1 MRPESVPVAS
11 VTTVPSVTNITN
23 ITKAT
28 TFTPAVLP
36 FIRHPGLKAGAA
48 VSLLL
53 GALNVFAFAPFGLWP
68 LQLLCVAGLF
78 ALVLGAATVRHAF
91 VFGWLYSFAW
101 TCAGVHWLYISL
113 HDYGGM
119 PGWLTVLS
127 ISLLALGLGLIV
139 GAATGGA
146 ARLQRRWRARP
157 AITLLLIL
165 PALWMLAEWTR
176 CWIFTGFPW
185 LGTGYAHTGSPL
197 AGFAPIIGVYG
208 ISQLAAIVSG
218 AAVLLVLPVLQSR
231 SQARSTSGS
240 TAPLP
245 AGPWA
250 ERNWIAT
257 AGIIVVLF
265 GTGQAL
271 RMVDWTQPHGKPI
284 TVRLLQGNIPQEMK
298 FDQALLAS
306 TLGLYEGMIMQAP
319 ADLIATPETAIP
331 VTRQQLPP
339 EYLQRLADHAVS
351 SGSHLLV
358 GLPISDSPSQYTN
371 GLIVFDPVAPKVGPL
386 PVPIA
391 LQPPVY
397 RYDKH
402 HLVPFGEFIPTGFR
416 WFVDLMQIPLGDQT
430 RGAALQAPFA
440 VKDQWV
446 MPNICYEDLFGEEIG
461 AQIRERRLRNLPMP
475 TMMINISNI
484 AWFGDSFALPQH
496 LQISQMRTLETGRPM
511 LRATNTGATA
521 VIGPHGQLQAQLA
534 PFTRG
539 SLSASVQG
547 YDGMTPF
554 IMLGNVSIVLLA
566 LLALLAAALIARR
579 QCG

>member
-1 MRPESVPVAS
+1 MRTESVPPAAH
-11 VTTVPSVTNITN
+11 
-23 ITKAT
+23 AT
-28 TFTPAVLP
+28 APLP
-36 FIRHPGLKAGAA
+36 IIAPLAWSPGLRLGIGL
-48 VSLLL
+48 SLLL
-53 GALNVFAFAPFGLWP
+53 GAVNVFAFAPFGLWA

-78 ALVLGAATVRHAF
+78 TLVLRAASARHAF

-119 PGWLTVLS
+119 PGWLTVLA
-127 ISLLALGLGLIV
+127 IALLALGLGLIV

-146 ARLQRRWRARP
+146 VWMQRRWRSHA
-157 AITLLLIL
+157 AVTLLLIL
-165 PALWMLAEWTR
+165 PPLWMLAEWTR

-197 AGFAPIIGVYG
+197 AGFAAIIGVYG
-208 ISQLAAIVSG
+208 ISLLAAIISG
-218 AAVLLVLPVLQSR
+218 AIVLLTLTLIPVRAGASM
-231 SQARSTSGS
+231 S
-240 TAPLP
+240 LP
-245 AGPWA
+245 AGPSA
-250 ERNWIAT
+250 ARARIA
-257 AGIIVVLF
+257 AALLIILLLGV
-265 GTGQAL
+265 GQAL
-271 RMVDWTQPHGKPI
+271 RMISWTQPHGKPI

-298 FDQALLAS
+298 FNEALLGS
-306 TLGLYEGMIMQAP
+306 TLGMYEGMIMQVP

-339 EYLQRLADHAVS
+339 EYLQRLADYATS
-351 SGSHLLV
+351 SGSNVMV
-358 GLPISDSPSQYTN
+358 GIPLSDSPTQYSN
-371 GLIVFDPVAPKVGPL
+371 GLIVLAPAPQKVGPL
-386 PVPIA
+386 PVPITQQ
-391 LQPPVY
+391 LPVY

-416 WFVDLMQIPLGDQT
+416 WFTEFMQIPLGDQT

-446 MPNICYEDLFGEEIG
+446 LPNICYEDLFGEEIG
-461 AQIRERRLRNLPMP
+461 AQIRERRLRREPTP

-484 AWFGDSFALPQH
+484 AWFGDSIALPQH

-521 VIGPHGQLQAQLA
+521 VIGPHGQVQASLP

-539 SLSASVQG
+539 SLDTSVQG
-547 YDGMTPF
+547 YEGMTPF
-554 IMLGNVSIVLLA
+554 IWMGNISIVLLA
-566 LLALLAAALIARR
+566 PLFLLAAWLIGRR
-579 QCG
+579 NRR

>member
-1 MRPESVPVAS
+1 MRPESMPAASRTAVAPPIS
-11 VTTVPSVTNITN
+11 S
-23 ITKAT
+23 
-28 TFTPAVLP
+28 AVSSLP
-36 FIRHPGLKAGAA
+36 RSPGLKVGTG

-68 LQLLCVAGLF
+68 LQLLYVAGLF
-78 ALVLGAATVRHAF
+78 TLVLGAQNVRHAF

-101 TCAGVHWLYISL
+101 TWAGVYWLYISL

-119 PGWLTVLS
+119 PGWLTVLA

-139 GAATGGA
+139 GAASGGA
-146 ARLQRRWRARP
+146 AWLQRRWRARP
-157 AITLLLIL
+157 AVTLLLVL

-197 AGFAPIIGVYG
+197 AGFAPIVGVYG

-218 AAVLLVLPVLQSR
+218 AAVLLMLPVLQPKS
-231 SQARSTSGS
+231 STR
-240 TAPLP
+240 APVP

-250 ERNWIAT
+250 NRNRIGA
-257 AGIIVVLF
+257 ASIIVVLL
-265 GTGQAL
+265 GAGQTL
-271 RMVDWTQPHGKPI
+271 RAIDWTDPHGKPI

-306 TLGLYEGMIMQAP
+306 TLGLYEGLIMQAP

-339 EYLQRLADHAVS
+339 DYLQRLADYAAS

-358 GLPISDSPSQYTN
+358 GLPLSDSPNQYSN
-371 GLIVFDPVAPKVGPL
+371 GLIVMDPVAPQVGRL
-386 PVPIA
+386 PVPLA

-416 WFVDLMQIPLGDQT
+416 WFVDFMQIPLGDQT
-430 RGAALQAPFA
+430 RGAALQAPFP

-446 MPNICYEDLFGEEIG
+446 LPNICYEDLFGEEIG
-461 AQIRERRLRNLPMP
+461 AQIRERQLRKMPTP

-484 AWFGDSFALPQH
+484 AWFGDSIALPQH

-521 VIGPHGQLQAQLA
+521 VIGPHGQIQTQLA

-539 SLSASVQG
+539 SLNASVQG

-554 IMLGNVSIVLLA
+554 IMLGNISIVLLA

-579 QCG
+579 QRAQKHHETR

>member
-1 MRPESVPVAS
+1 MPPEAVRTSLPTAS
-11 VTTVPSVTNITN
+11 T
-23 ITKAT
+23 A
-28 TFTPAVLP
+28 AD
-36 FIRHPGLKAGAA
+36 AGAGA
-48 VSLLL
+48 GAGLTGSPRLKQGIVLALIL
-53 GALNVFAFAPFGLWP
+53 GALNVFAFAPFGFWP
-68 LQLLCVAGLF
+68 LQLLCAGLLF
-78 ALVLGAATVRHAF
+78 ALVLRASTVRHAF
-91 VFGWLYSFAW
+91 LYGWLYSFSW
-101 TCAGVHWLYISL
+101 TCAGVYWLYISL

-119 PGWLTVLS
+119 PGWLTVLA
-127 ISLLALGLGLIV
+127 IALLALGLGTIV

-146 ARLQRRWRARP
+146 AWLQRHWRSPP
-157 AITLLLIL
+157 AVTLLLTL

-185 LGTGYAHTGSPL
+185 LGTGYAHAGAPL

-208 ISQLAAIVSG
+208 ISHLAAVISG
-218 AAVLLVLPVLQSR
+218 AAVLLALPGRTPALPPVPAQPWLTRSRIAAGVLIVL
-231 SQARSTSGS
+231 
-240 TAPLP
+240 L
-245 AGPWA
+245 
-250 ERNWIAT
+250 
-257 AGIIVVLF
+257 L

-271 RMVDWTQPHGKPI
+271 RLVDWTRPHGQPI

-339 EYLQRLADHAVS
+339 DYLQRLADHATR

-358 GLPISDSPSQYTN
+358 GLPISDSPTQYSN
-371 GLIVFDPVAPKVGPL
+371 GLIVLDPTPPKVGPL
-386 PVPIA
+386 PVPMT

-430 RGAALQAPFA
+430 RGPALQAPFA
-440 VKDQWV
+440 VKDQWIL
-446 MPNICYEDLFGEEIG
+446 PNICYEDLFGEEIG
-461 AQIRERRLRNLPMP
+461 AQIRERLLRNEPPP

-484 AWFGDSFALPQH
+484 AWFGNSIALPQH

-521 VIGPHGQLQAQLA
+521 VIGPHGVLQAELA

-539 SLSASVQG
+539 SLDATVQG
-547 YDGMTPF
+547 YQGVTPF
-554 IMLGNVSIVLLA
+554 ILFGNLTIVLLA
-566 LLALLAAALIARR
+566 LLALFVAGMTGRR
-579 QCG
+579 QRRRAGL

>member
-1 MRPESVPVAS
+1 MRTESVPVAPN
-11 VTTVPSVTNITN
+11 TVVPIAPKHPS
-23 ITKAT
+23 
-28 TFTPAVLP
+28 
-36 FIRHPGLKAGAA
+36 LKLGVG

-78 ALVLGAATVRHAF
+78 ALVLHAAAVRHAF
-91 VFGWLYSFAW
+91 VFGWLYSFSW
-101 TCAGVHWLYISL
+101 TCTGVHWLYISL

-119 PGWLTVLS
+119 PGWLTVLA
-127 ISLLALGLGLIV
+127 IALLALGLGLIV

-146 ARLQRRWRARP
+146 MWLTRRWYTRP
-157 AITLLLIL
+157 AATLLLIL

-185 LGTGYAHTGSPL
+185 LGTGYAHTSSPL
-197 AGFAPIIGVYG
+197 AGFAPILGVYG
-208 ISQLAAIVSG
+208 ISQLAAILSG
-218 AAVLLVLPVLQSR
+218 AAVLL
-231 SQARSTSGS
+231 A
-240 TAPLP
+240 LP
-245 AGPWA
+245 AVPTTPTTPTTPTGSDLIAPMPARKWA
-250 ERNWIAT
+250 SRIRIAAALT
-257 AGIIVVLF
+257 ILGLLGA
-265 GTGQAL
+265 GQAL
-271 RMVDWTQPHGKPI
+271 RTIDWTQPHGNPI
-284 TVRLLQGNIPQEMK
+284 SVRLLQGNIPQEMK

-306 TLGLYEGMIMQAP
+306 TLGLYEALIMQTP

-339 EYLQRLADHAVS
+339 DYLQRLADYAAS
-351 SGSHLLV
+351 SGSNLLV
-358 GLPISDSPSQYTN
+358 GLPISDSPSQYSN
-371 GLIVFDPVAPKVGPL
+371 GLIVLSPAPPKVGPL

-402 HLVPFGEFIPTGFR
+402 HLVPFGEFIPSGFR
-416 WFVDLMQIPLGDQT
+416 WFVNFMQIPLGDQT

-446 MPNICYEDLFGEEIG
+446 LPNICYEDLFGEEIG
-461 AQIRERRLRNLPMP
+461 AQIRERRLRREPTP

-484 AWFGDSFALPQH
+484 AWFGDSIALPQH

-521 VIGPHGQLQAQLA
+521 VIGPHGQLQASLA
-534 PFTRG
+534 PFTRS

-547 YDGMTPF
+547 YEGMTPF
-554 IMLGNVSIVLLA
+554 IWMGNVTIVVLA
-566 LLALLAAALIARR
+566 MLALLAAALIARR
-579 QCG
+579 QRS